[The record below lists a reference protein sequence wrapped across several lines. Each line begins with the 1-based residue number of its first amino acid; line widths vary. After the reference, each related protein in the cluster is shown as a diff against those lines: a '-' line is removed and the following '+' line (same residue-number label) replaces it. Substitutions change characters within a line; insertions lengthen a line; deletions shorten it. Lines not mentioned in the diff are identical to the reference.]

1 MKRKIFILVFLS
13 AAFSLGA
20 QSHISTQPH
29 QEAVSVITPAAQETD
44 FSKSYISAGKDG
56 FLIKWT
62 EDNQGEHYQISEYE
76 IKAAAVSPGG
86 RFVAVYETDGGLVN
100 RLALWD
106 WETLSRKWA
115 RRYKDSITSL
125 SFTENGTY
133 IIAGTATVSG
143 AEFIR
148 AATGEVAAG
157 KIKDA
162 TGIVSYAVTNG
173 TEKTAA
179 MYSPAGNL
187 SFYDLITG
195 RAKQRVSVMQG
206 LSQAVLFNNFLF
218 LAGVKDNTLYVVYCI
233 SGKTVASIQT
243 SNPVLLASKS
253 DRNLYYLENDGK
265 GLYSLKM
272 LENADNRTVSNPKT
286 LRTFKGPRGNETITS
301 GAKIGNEI
309 MLGSSSG
316 AVYKITAES
325 DPVQVS
331 LEPITQ
337 DIYDRILDMAPVGE
351 DFYFLTKD
359 SLFRSS
365 YDTGIVKRL
374 GDNPGRTQLITYGD
388 SVILWS
394 KGTRMPVLLFDYSQP
409 VVKTL
414 YTPKTSLQSLR
425 LFGNILVDLESSSSV
440 NVYDTEKNIFRE
452 AYSGAGL
459 QDCVIAA
466 DGKLYVAKSFATNP
480 RCALLAVDM
489 ETGETVPTP
498 LAGNVAFALSVR
510 ENDIYGINVQETG
523 GTKRTTVFR
532 YNTATKQTS
541 SVASFTGEFPDAF
554 TYLYFPALYT
564 NIGQN
569 VGQNTIR
576 AINLTD
582 RKSIIFNRS
591 ASMPVKASRNT
602 ARAVILNRDGS
613 ISWYDGT
620 SSQVLADW
628 YLTKEGQW
636 FEF

>member
-1 MKRKIFILVFLS
+1 MKRIAFAFVFLC

-20 QSHISTQPH
+20 QPHISTQPH
-29 QEAVSVITPAAQETD
+29 QDAVSVVTPAAQEAD
-44 FSKSYISAGKDG
+44 FSKAYISAGKDG

-76 IKAAAVSPGG
+76 IKAAAVSPDG

-148 AATGEVAAG
+148 AATGDVASG

-162 TGIVSYAVTNG
+162 TGIVSYAVTNSAE
-173 TEKTAA
+173 TTAA
-179 MYSPAGNL
+179 MYSPAGSL
-187 SFYDLITG
+187 AFYDLTTG
-195 RAKQRVSVMQG
+195 RAKQRVSVTQG

-218 LAGVKDNTLYVVYCI
+218 LAGVKNNAISVAYCI
-233 SGKTVASIQT
+233 TGKPLATIKAA
-243 SNPVLLASKS
+243 NPILLASKS

-265 GLYSLKM
+265 GLYTLKM
-272 LENADNRTVSNPKT
+272 LENRGNRTVSNPRIV
-286 LRTFKGPRGNETITS
+286 RTFTGPRGSGAITS
-301 GAKIGNEI
+301 GAKLGNEI

-316 AVYKITAES
+316 AVYKISADTGAEQG
-325 DPVQVS
+325 V

-337 DIYDRILDMAPVGE
+337 DIYDRILDTAPAGE
-351 DFYFLTKD
+351 DFYFLTHGA
-359 SLFRSS
+359 LFRSS
-365 YDTGIVKRL
+365 YDSGVVKRL
-374 GDNPGRTQLITYGD
+374 GDNPGRTQVIAYGD
-388 SVILWS
+388 AVILWS
-394 KGTRMPVLLFDYSQP
+394 KGTRKPVVLFDYAQP
-409 VVKTL
+409 TVKTL

-425 LFGNILVDLESSSSV
+425 LFGSILVDVESSVSV
-440 NVYDTEKNIFRE
+440 NVYDMEKGALRE

-459 QDCVIAA
+459 QDCVLAA
-466 DGKLYVAKSFATNP
+466 DGRLYVAKSLETNP

-489 ETGETVPTP
+489 TTGETVPTP
-498 LAGNVAFALSVR
+498 VAGNVAFGLSVH
-510 ENDIYGINVQETG
+510 ENDIYGVGIQETG
-523 GTKRTTVFR
+523 AAKRTTVFR
-532 YNTATKQTS
+532 YNTASRQS
-541 SVASFTGEFPDAF
+541 ASVANFTGDFPDAF

-569 VGQNTIR
+569 VGQNSIR
-576 AINLTD
+576 FINLSD

-591 ASMPVKASRNT
+591 ASMPVKAARNA
-602 ARAVILNRDGS
+602 ARVVILNRDGS
-613 ISWYDGT
+613 ISWYDD
-620 SSQVLADW
+620 SAPQALVDW